1 MNWDALGAM
10 GEIIGAIA
18 VFATLYYL
26 ATQIRI
32 QSREIEKSNGHVRA
46 QLSIDINN
54 MVINNFDG
62 LMRDKEFVKIYQK
75 GISNQ
80 PLDEIETVQFSQFVN
95 RWMALC
101 ESVVIVTKAEVM
113 FDNDY
118 DLDFLYGNPWV
129 HKLISTEVGMRWFGE
144 EAPFIYSKD
153 FLNKVASFKGK
164 AINQS

>member
-18 VFATLYYL
+18 VFVTLYYL

-32 QSREIEKSNGHVRA
+32 QSREIEKSNEHVRA

-101 ESVVIVTKAEVM
+101 ESVVIVTKQ
-113 FDNDY
+113 
-118 DLDFLYGNPWV
+118 
-129 HKLISTEVGMRWFGE
+129 KLCLITTTT
-144 EAPFIYSKD
+144 
-153 FLNKVASFKGK
+153 
-164 AINQS
+164 

>member
-1 MNWDALGAM
+1 MNWDALGAT

-18 VFATLYYL
+18 VFSTLYYL

-32 QSREIEKSNGHVRA
+32 QSREIEKSNEHVRA

-129 HKLISTEVGMRWFGE
+129 HKLISTEVGARWFEE
-144 EAPFIYSKD
+144 EAPLIYSKD
-153 FLNKVASFKGK
+153 FLDKVETFKGK